1 MAEAMMRTTMT
12 THWLRLL
19 LVLVNLMATKLSMT
33 MMENM
38 KIMKKTMMTMT
49 EISKKKKKNPSV
61 TKLMIILVMQVLYYM
76 TDFML
81 SKITINNVI
90 ILVLILLD

>member
-1 MAEAMMRTTMT
+1 MSEAMMRTTMT

-19 LVLVNLMATKLSMT
+19 LVLVNLMVTKLSMT